1 MEISVDNRFPLYFYF
16 RIASQIIK
24 QAKIY
29 RNEGSLDDLYQALTR
44 YSRLMSEIIPQH
56 LDYATYSL
64 KEKIHH
70 KKILQ
75 EFVKELEKMKPL
87 LERKNKKIIGQNAS
101 RSKQNDNGSPLTS
114 ERWNWEDQ
122 TFPSYNEGKAI
133 CSRSTET
140 KGRRCIASKM
150 EDRNL
155 KLAYDTRVNKKTCAP
170 NQALSPVAAVA
181 SRDHD
186 INVNVVRHHFS
197 SILSCVESLPLVGQ
211 VSHITSP
218 DSINEHSE
226 SSSGGSSSSKD
237 IKDVHISARLM
248 EEFMELA
255 RANTEKDIETCG
267 ILGAFL
273 TNQTF
278 YVTTLIIPKQ
288 EATSNSCQA
297 LNEEEIYSIQDGQSL
312 FPVGWIHTH
321 PSQTCF
327 LSSIDL
333 HTQYSYQIM
342 LPEAI
347 AIVMAPTDPAR
358 NYGIFRL
365 TDPGGLTVLKECRES
380 GGFHPHPEMSHDG
393 RPIYESCSN
402 VYINPNLRF
411 EIIDLRSAPP

>member
-1 MEISVDNRFPLYFYF
+1 MELSVDNRFPLIFYF
-16 RIASQIIK
+16 RIANTTIK
-24 QAKIY
+24 QVKIY
-29 RNEGSLDDLYQALTR
+29 RDEGSLEDLYQALAR

-56 LDYATYSL
+56 RDYATYSS

-75 EFVKELEKMKPL
+75 EFVEELGKLKPL
-87 LERKNKKIIGQNAS
+87 LERRNTKITDQTAS
-101 RSKQNDNGSPLTS
+101 RSKLNDNGSPLTS
-114 ERWNWEDQ
+114 QRWNWEDQ
-122 TFPSYNEGKAI
+122 TFQSYNQGKA
-133 CSRSTET
+133 RGWTVET
-140 KGRRCIASKM
+140 KGLR
-150 EDRNL
+150 EDV
-155 KLAYDTRVNKKTCAP
+155 KLASDTMVNKRTFCTP
-170 NQALSPVAAVA
+170 IQASFPVIA
-181 SRDHD
+181 SRDHE

-197 SILSCVESLPLVGQ
+197 SVLSCVENLPLVGE
-211 VSHITSP
+211 VSHISVP
-218 DSINEHSE
+218 DSKYEHPEASKE
-226 SSSGGSSSSKD
+226 GWSSSKD

-255 RANTEKDIETCG
+255 RANTEKDVETCG

-278 YVTTLIIPKQ
+278 YVTTLIVPKQ
-288 EATSNSCQA
+288 EASSNSCQA

-321 PSQTCF
+321 PSQSCF

-365 TDPGGLTVLKECRES
+365 TDPGGLTVLKECPES
-380 GGFHPHPEMSHDG
+380 GGFHPHPETSPDG

-402 VYINPNLRF
+402 VYVNPNLRF
-411 EIIDLRSAPP
+411 EIIDLRSSAP